1 VLLARRQTLMLLGW
15 LGSLPLL
22 LQSTR
27 ALSGPEVAAAR
38 AAQLRALIR
47 HPSLARAIGRSYRTQ
62 FPEEADATTL
72 THLLWLDLGLPDAPG
87 PQTGAAGREQL
98 LAALDARVRAQFGA
112 GQTVVMQGWLL
123 ARTEARLC
131 ALCE

>member
-1 VLLARRQTLMLLGW
+1 MLPARRQTLMLLGW

-22 LQSTR
+22 QSTHG
-27 ALSGPEVAAAR
+27 LSGPDVEAAR

-47 HPSLARAIGRSYRTQ
+47 HPSLARAIGRSYRAR
-62 FPEEADATTL
+62 FPEEANATTL

-87 PQTGAAGREQL
+87 RHTGAAGRAQL

-112 GQTVVMQGWLL
+112 AQTVVMQGWLL